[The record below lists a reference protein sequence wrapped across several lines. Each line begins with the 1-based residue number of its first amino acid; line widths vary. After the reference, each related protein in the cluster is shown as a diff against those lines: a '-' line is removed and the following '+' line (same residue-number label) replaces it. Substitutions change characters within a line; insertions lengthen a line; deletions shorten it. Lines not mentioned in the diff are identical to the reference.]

1 VRASFAALVC
11 ALGGGLALAPSAAAA
26 APHLVKAGNF
36 DSPVYAAGA
45 PGDNSRLFVV
55 EQAGTIRVA
64 RKGKT
69 LSTPFVDLRSRVE
82 AGGERGL
89 LSMAFDPGYAKNRR
103 FYVYYTNRQGDI
115 EVDELKRSTSS
126 RSRAKR
132 TSRRT
137 VIVIAHRMAG
147 NHNGGQLQ
155 FGPDKMLYLGTG
167 DGGGGGDTQGNGQN
181 TNALLGKLLRIDPRK
196 NGKKAYRVPSDN
208 PFVGR
213 SGRSEIWSYGLRNPF
228 RFSFDRVTGDLT
240 IGDVGQNEFEEVDFV
255 PRAAGGGRGANF
267 GWNCF
272 EGFSRF
278 SGCAP
283 PGYVEPV
290 ISKNHGPDGYCA
302 IIGGY
307 VVHDRSLPS
316 LRGRYIYG
324 DNCNSAIRDATLTR
338 PRATGDRELGLSV
351 SGLSSFGETP
361 GGCIYA
367 ASLEGPVYR
376 LTEGSSAGCS

>member
-1 VRASFAALVC
+1 V
-11 ALGGGLALAPSAAAA
+11 A
-26 APHLVKAGNF
+26 APHLVKAGDF

-55 EQAGTIRVA
+55 EQQGTIRIA
-64 RKGKT
+64 RKGRR
-69 LSTPFVDLRSRVE
+69 LSTPFVDLRSRVL

-103 FYVYYTNRQGDI
+103 FYVYYTNNQGDI
-115 EVDELKRSTSS
+115 EVDELKRSSTN

-132 TSRRT
+132 SSLRK

-155 FGPDKMLYLGTG
+155 FGPDKMLYFGTG
-167 DGGGGGDTQGNGQN
+167 DGGGGGDPQGNAQN

-196 NGKKAYRVPSDN
+196 NGTKAYRVPSDN

-213 SGRSEIWSYGLRNPF
+213 SGRGEIWSYGLRNPF
-228 RFSFDRVTGDLT
+228 RFSFDRATGDLT
-240 IGDVGQNEFEEVDFV
+240 IGDVGQDKFEEVDFV
-255 PRAAGGGRGANF
+255 ARSTGGGRGANF

-290 ISKNHGPDGYCA
+290 ISRNHGSDGYCA

-307 VVHDRSLPS
+307 VVRDRSLPS

-324 DNCNSAIRDATLTR
+324 DNCNSAIREATLAR

-351 SGLSSFGETP
+351 PVLSSFGETP
-361 GGCIYA
+361 AGCIYA
-367 ASLEGPVYR
+367 ISFSGPVYR
-376 LTEGSSAGCS
+376 LTEGASAGCS